1 MTAACEAE
9 GRPGA
14 ACRRP
19 RFSEVRGALRA
30 DREHWRQYRRSP
42 VRLQAGYQASCLYRL
57 SRYAFEREWRIAAWF
72 LWIANI
78 WWTGADITPSSQ
90 IGGGLYMPQPNGV
103 VIAGAVGRC
112 AALGTQVVIGG
123 LTKTPAADIGAGP
136 GLPVL
141 GDCVTVESRAS
152 VLGPIRIG
160 DGSRIGPGCVVRTSI
175 YPGEGVELIP

>member
-1 MTAACEAE
+1 MTAACEAD
-9 GRPGA
+9 GGQGA
-14 ACRRP
+14 AWRRP

-30 DREHWRQYRRSP
+30 DHEHWRRHGHGS
-42 VRLQAGYQASCLYRL
+42 VRLRAGYQASCLYRL
-57 SRYAFEREWRIAAWF
+57 SRYAFEREWRAAAWF

-90 IGGGLYMPQPNGV
+90 IGDGLYMPQPNGV

-112 AALGTQVVIGG
+112 AALGRQVVIGG
-123 LTKTPAADIGAGP
+123 LTRAPTADIGAGP

-141 GDCVTVESRAS
+141 GDSVTVESRAS

-160 DGSRIGPGCVVRTSI
+160 DGARIGPGCVVRTSVD
-175 YPGEGVELIP
+175 PGEGVDLIA